1 MARKKKQ
8 RGEYGAGTTYQN
20 KKGEWFAAF
29 PLGNGQRD
37 TRRVADKQA
46 GDAWRAEMK
55 RQRDEQHID
64 IATAQTLLQWSWWR
78 RTQLNQDDTAPGRC

>member
-46 GDAWRAEMK
+46 GTRGE
-55 RQRDEQHID
+55 
-64 IATAQTLLQWSWWR
+64 R
-78 RTQLNQDDTAPGRC
+78 R